1 MGHYLRL
8 AVIPAYLLLCLL
20 FGGASAAGYWANM
33 VLQLLAIPI
42 IAWAVLVQRGTP
54 MPAPGRQLLVG
65 LILLLLLFVLQLV
78 PLPPSLW
85 TGFPGRQ
92 PIAEGF
98 QLLKLPL
105 PWAPISLAPY
115 ATISSALWLLPAVAI
130 LLGIIRIGAF
140 KTSWLAWVIALVATG
155 SVLVGA
161 LQLVGGNGSPW
172 YFYRIT
178 NYGSTT
184 GFFSNSNHMATLL
197 VCAIPFLTAL
207 YLGSVGKGR
216 ANRRTS
222 GMFVILAG
230 AVAVTL
236 AGVAIN
242 GSLAGVGLVL
252 PVGFASV
259 LMIWSRKRKL
269 PGWVWAGVGLLI
281 AGAVILSYNVPF
293 SNNNLTGE
301 GRNAAD
307 SRAHSFSLTSKAA
320 ADFLPVGS
328 GVGTFVRVF
337 PLYEDPATVDR
348 YYMNH
353 AHSDYLELALETGI
367 PGLLLVLLFFLWWG
381 WRAVAIWR
389 SEDPDYYARAAT
401 IASAAIL
408 AHSIVDY
415 PLRTAAISAV
425 FAVCCA
431 LMAEPR
437 ARERSRK
444 KSRDDNS
451 PKHLSAD

>member
-1 MGHYLRL
+1 MTHHLRL

-20 FGGASAAGYWANM
+20 LGGASNAGFWSNM
-33 VLQLLAIPI
+33 VLQLLAIAI
-42 IAWAVLVQRGTP
+42 IAWAVLVRRGTP
-54 MPAPGRQLLVG
+54 MPAPARQLLVG
-65 LILLLLLFVLQLV
+65 VFLLVLLFVLQLA
-78 PLPPSLW
+78 PLPPSVW

-92 PIAEGF
+92 QIAEGF
-98 QLLKLPL
+98 ELLKLPI
-105 PWAPISLAPY
+105 PWAPISMAPY
-115 ATISSALWLLPAVAI
+115 ATISSALWLLPAVAV
-130 LLGIIRIGAF
+130 LLGILRIGAF
-140 KTSWLAWVIALVATG
+140 KTSWVAWVIALVATF

-161 LQLVGGNGSPW
+161 LQIVGGNDSPW

-207 YLGSVGKGR
+207 YLGSVGRGR
-216 ANRRTS
+216 SSRRTS

-230 AVAVTL
+230 AVAVTF

-242 GSLAGVGLVL
+242 GSLAGVGLVV
-252 PVGFASV
+252 PVAFASF

-281 AGAVILSYNVPF
+281 AGAIVLSYNVPF

-307 SRAHSFSLTSKAA
+307 SRQYSFAITSKAA
-320 ADFLPVGS
+320 ADFFPVGS
-328 GVGTFVRVF
+328 GIGTFVRVF
-337 PLYEDPATVDR
+337 HLYEDPATVDR

-353 AHSDYLELALETGI
+353 AHSDYLELALETGL
-367 PGLLLVLLFFLWWG
+367 PGLLLLLIFFLWWAR
-381 WRAVAIWR
+381 RAVAVWR
-389 SEDPDYYARAAT
+389 SEEPDYYARAAS

-415 PLRTAAISAV
+415 PLRTVAISAV

-431 LMAEPR
+431 FMAEPR
-437 ARERSRK
+437 ASERSRRK
-444 KSRDDNS
+444 AKDGTGPR
-451 PKHLSAD
+451 HLSAD